1 VSFCIHCGTSN
12 PDKAVFCLGCGQTL
26 FREPK
31 LGRRRNALLALS
43 AFLLISAIF
52 VAALW
57 IENAN
62 RSSPAKVPTNP
73 QLVESKTAEPK
84 TDSVLMIIA
93 IDRKGSTIGQG
104 SGFVLSSD
112 GLAGSN
118 YHVLEG
124 AARAIASSPDGQTF
138 DLGLIEG
145 ADLKKDLVVFQLY
158 PQGSKA
164 KPHDLP
170 HVTLGSSQDLVVG
183 ERVIAIGSPQGLENS
198 VSDGILSAIREVDSV
213 RYLQI
218 TAPISP
224 GSSGGPVL
232 DSAGQMIGVA
242 TFQFKKGQNLNFA
255 VAADHIKPLLDQ
267 HFQLSLNEFQSIVGH
282 AQPGQ
287 RKDATSEAAQIV
299 TMSTTLRPGGMR
311 IRFDKGVNENTQA
324 ELLKVLEE
332 AVIEEAL
339 KDPNFS
345 IQFSSDDGYLI
356 TYEERYK
363 GKVTNSSKTVMTPM
377 QFEREIQE
385 NW

>member
-1 VSFCIHCGTSN
+1 
-12 PDKAVFCLGCGQTL
+12 
-26 FREPK
+26 
-31 LGRRRNALLALS
+31 
-43 AFLLISAIF
+43 
-52 VAALW
+52 
-57 IENAN
+57 
-62 RSSPAKVPTNP
+62 
-73 QLVESKTAEPK
+73 
-84 TDSVLMIIA
+84 
-93 IDRKGSTIGQG
+93 
-104 SGFVLSSD
+104 
-112 GLAGSN
+112 
-118 YHVLEG
+118 
-124 AARAIASSPDGQTF
+124 
-138 DLGLIEG
+138 
-145 ADLKKDLVVFQLY
+145 
-158 PQGSKA
+158 
-164 KPHDLP
+164 
-170 HVTLGSSQDLVVG
+170 
-183 ERVIAIGSPQGLENS
+183 LENS

-356 TYEERYK
+356 TYEVRYK